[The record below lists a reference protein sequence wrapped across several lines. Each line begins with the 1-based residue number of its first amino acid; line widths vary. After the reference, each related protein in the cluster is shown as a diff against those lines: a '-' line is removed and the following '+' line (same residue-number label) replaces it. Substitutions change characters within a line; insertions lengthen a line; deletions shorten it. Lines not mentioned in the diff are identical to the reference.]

1 MVTRTLKMKVPV
13 KRETDVVRE
22 VLAAL
27 ALSGKAIVLDPAR
40 ARGQAGQRA
49 MLDIARV
56 NLEAALV
63 RGREVAVI
71 WRQNTGAARL
81 PGRGGREQLV
91 RLGLPGQGDITGFLA
106 PSGVRIEIEVKTE
119 ARSSRE
125 SPVQVA
131 FGALA
136 REAGSARFVVRSG
149 RQAVD
154 ELEAWIASRKERQG

>member
-1 MVTRTLKMKVPV
+1 MKAPV

-27 ALSGKAIVLDPAR
+27 AFSGKAIVLEPHR
-40 ARGQAGQRA
+40 ARGQAGQKG
-49 MLDIARV
+49 MLEIARV
-56 NLEAALV
+56 NLDAALA
-63 RGREVAVI
+63 RGREVAVV

-106 PSGVRIEIEVKTE
+106 PSGVRVEIEVKTE
-119 ARSSRE
+119 ARSSKE

-136 REAGSARFVVRSG
+136 VDAGAARFVVRSG
-149 RQAVD
+149 REAI
-154 ELEAWIASRKERQG
+154 EKLEAWLASRKEGR

>member
-1 MVTRTLKMKVPV
+1 MVARTMMVPV

-27 ALSGKAIVLDPAR
+27 AFSGRAIILEPHR
-40 ARGQAGQRA
+40 ARGQAGQRG
-49 MLDIARV
+49 MLEIARV
-56 NLEAALV
+56 NLEAAMV
-63 RGREVAVI
+63 RGREVAVL

-119 ARSSRE
+119 SRSSKE

-136 REAGSARFVVRSG
+136 REAGAARFVVRSG

-154 ELEAWIASRKERQG
+154 ELEAWIASRKEKQG